1 MKYDRSSI
9 LRRAH
14 VLRRQNG
21 VTMSDA
27 MKAAWA
33 EAKAPNA
40 VAPQRLPLEA
50 VALVVVAMARKLR
63 EARIEIGFRVSTEI
77 GVRVAP
83 KGEMP
88 MALVRRGEIGA
99 GFVTGR

>member
-50 VALVVVAMARKLR
+50 VALGVVAMARKVR
-63 EARIEIGFRVSTEI
+63 DARIEAGFRVKVDV
-77 GVRVAP
+77 GLRVTP

-88 MALVRRGEIGA
+88 MAFVKRGEIGA